1 MIRRAVFLAVVCSAL
16 FACAGG
22 GPTGTNAQEAK
33 PTLSSVDTPIPL
45 LPGSIVRAHGTLVGT
60 GDVAVLTFEDVD
72 THAVLELS
80 RAVGALTDELL
91 FELAAS
97 EVGLFGLGIHTV
109 DVVLHEGSRTS
120 DAIRMTVQIETTLPI
135 TLTPPASARVH
146 RNDAMLVRGNGFLGA
161 GEGEVTMSFVGTY
174 TRTRDG
180 DESSINTSLPVTIAD
195 LAERDRGLVVLT
207 TALGGIEPG
216 VFDGSVTLR
225 SRLHEGTLTASDP
238 APITL
243 TFVAPEVFSF
253 SPATVS
259 LGAFVR
265 VAGAGFVGGADTEDE
280 VTTLRVHG
288 TFTDSEGLAI
298 PFADTE
304 VVPDYVSGA
313 EVRFPLS
320 AVARDGF
327 LVSELFGATRGTFEG
342 EITPVTV
349 KGTTEIVG
357 DPAPVSLTLG
367 PVTQVVYIR
376 FLPGYYDSLLRFG
389 LAQASSEIA
398 SQIVSRVVGIFADYA
413 VDVRLDVPEEY
424 PATGYSIV
432 DIGGTDPN
440 GRGYFGYDNS
450 PGKDVGN
457 LRLYDALGGVNA
469 ERQADGFPGYGGIF
483 VESLLYY
490 SANPGLEPP
499 AMGAP
504 PDPDPAFD
512 EVFSAV
518 RIRPATVDEVRGI
531 GSPDRLQAVTRAIR
545 ALGAVIGE
553 TVAHE
558 LGHSFGLAQP
568 YGDAMAYHDAGD
580 EPGCLMEFGT
590 SRPFTERAE
599 LDGAE
604 PTHLCADAPEY
615 LSTIL
620 GR

>member
-1 MIRRAVFLAVVCSAL
+1 MTRWVVLALVLAS
-16 FACAGG
+16 CAGG
-22 GPTGTNAQEAK
+22 GPTGTNAGEAK
-33 PTLSSVDTPIPL
+33 PTLGSLDTPIPL

-60 GDVAVLTFEDVD
+60 GDSPSLTFQDVLDGSVLT
-72 THAVLELS
+72 LQ
-80 RAVGALTDELL
+80 RAPGALTDELL

-97 EVGLFGLGIHTV
+97 DVALFGLGVHTV
-109 DVVLHEGSRTS
+109 DVVLHEGTRASTS
-120 DAIRMTVQIETTLPI
+120 IRIAIEIETTLPI
-135 TLTPPASARVH
+135 ELDAPTSSTVH
-146 RNDAMLVRGNGFLGA
+146 RNDAMVVRGSGFLGA
-161 GEGEVTMSFVGTY
+161 GEGDVTMSFVGTY
-174 TRTRDG
+174 TRASDG
-180 DESSINTSLPVTIAD
+180 SETSVNATLPVTIAD
-195 LAERDRGLVVLT
+195 LAARDRGLVVLT
-207 TALGGIEPG
+207 TALGGIDPG
-216 VFDGSVTLR
+216 TFDGSVTLH
-225 SRLHEGTLTASDP
+225 SRLREGTMTASDP
-238 APITL
+238 AHLAL
-243 TFVAPEVFSF
+243 TFIAPEVFSF

-259 LGAFVR
+259 LGAYVR
-265 VAGAGFVGGADTEDE
+265 VAGAGFVGGDSATDE

-288 TFTDSEGLAI
+288 TFTDNTGVAI
-298 PFADTE
+298 PFDDTE

-313 EVRFPLS
+313 EVRFPLA
-320 AVARDGF
+320 AVDRDGV
-327 LVSELFGATRGTFEG
+327 LVSELFGATRGMFEG

-357 DPAPVSLTLG
+357 EPAPVSLTLG
-367 PVTQVVYIR
+367 PVTQVVYVR
-376 FLPGYYDSLLRFG
+376 FLPGYYDSLERFG
-389 LAQASSEIA
+389 LIQASSEVA
-398 SQIVSRVVGIFADYA
+398 SQIVARVLGIYADYA
-413 VDVRLDVPEEY
+413 VDVRLDVPDEY

-440 GRGYFGYDNS
+440 GRGFFGYDNS

-490 SANPGLEPP
+490 SSNPGLDPP

-512 EVFSAV
+512 EVFNPV
-518 RIRPATVDEVRGI
+518 RIRPATVDEVRGV
-531 GSPDRLQAVTRAIR
+531 GSAERLLAVTKAIH
-545 ALGAVIGE
+545 ALGSVIGE

-568 YGDAMAYHDAGD
+568 YGDATAYHDAGD

-599 LDGAE
+599 LEGSE

-620 GR
+620 PR